1 MFQATLRQHYA
12 LEEVDLL
19 VLEETYVGDVGP
31 GDELTIELP
40 EAGPLGFT
48 LWDTSGG
55 LPAQGEPLLRAR
67 PDWAVP
73 SQLGDTTVV
82 RVRGG
87 L

>member
-40 EAGPLGFT
+40 DGQQAGFT
-48 LWDTSGG
+48 VHDLAWGSAMNADNPPLTLIVKG
-55 LPAQGEPLLRAR
+55 LEGAR
-67 PDWAVP
+67 PVAGAVIATP
-73 SQLGDTTVV
+73 I
-82 RVRGG
+82 
-87 L
+87 